1 MPLDDEGLAAVYRE
15 HAPMLRRLVTRATG
29 DPARAEDVV
38 QEVILRMWRQAPE
51 VRNVRAYLAQSTRN
65 LLVDQHR
72 ARARRPQEQ
81 PVTDEGVPSRS
92 GPPDVPW
99 IDRVLDQ
106 ILVEQALARLS
117 PEHRAVVRA
126 LHYERAS
133 VAQVATALGIP
144 EGTVK
149 SRAYYALRHLRVALD
164 ELGVSR

>member
-1 MPLDDEGLAAVYRE
+1 MPLADDELAAMYRE
-15 HAPMLRRLVTRATG
+15 HGPMLRRLVTRATG
-29 DPARAEDVV
+29 DPAGAEDVV
-38 QEVILRMWRQAPE
+38 QEVILRMWRHAPE
-51 VRNVRAYLAQSTRN
+51 VHNVRAYLAQSARN

-81 PVTDEGVPSRS
+81 PVTDEGRPSRG
-92 GPPDVPW
+92 GPPDMPW

-133 VAQVATALGIP
+133 VAQAATALGIP

-149 SRAYYALRHLRVALD
+149 SRAHYALRHLRVALD
-164 ELGVSR
+164 ELGASR